1 MQFCPRIIQEEKEVK
16 DLSKYATL
24 SSKSKGRRKEEEK
37 CFIRT
42 EFQRDRDRIIYSKS
56 FRRLKHKTQV
66 FLSPEGDH
74 YRTRLTHTLEV
85 SQISRTIA
93 RALNLNEDLTEAIAL
108 GHDLGHSPFGHA
120 GEEALNNIYKNYVP
134 GASFKHHEQSLRVV
148 DYLEKDG
155 EGLNLTFEVREGIL
169 RHTKGREKMFNSKNK
184 PAALEAQIVKISDRL
199 AYINHDIDDALRA
212 KIIKENDLPTSCLK
226 ILGNST
232 SSRINTMIKDIIKN
246 SFNQPKICMSK
257 EVSESTEILKEF
269 MFKQVYNN
277 SPAKEDEEKAVNLI
291 KKLFIYFMEQPIEI
305 PKNLVLNN
313 LDLKKIED
321 RARIVCDYIAGM
333 TDRYAMTL
341 FKSIFIPKGW
351 LY

>member
-1 MQFCPRIIQEEKEVK
+1 MQFCPRIIQEKKEVK
-16 DLSKYATL
+16 FLSKYAAL
-24 SSKSKGRRKEEEK
+24 SFKTKGRLRKEEK
-37 CFIRT
+37 CDIRT
-42 EFQRDRDRIIYSKS
+42 EFQRDWDRIIYSKS

-85 SQISRTIA
+85 SQISRTIS

-120 GEEALNNIYKNYVP
+120 GESALDNIYKNYAP
-134 GASFKHHEQSLRVV
+134 GAGFKHHEQSLRVV
-148 DYLEKDG
+148 DYLERDG
-155 EGLNLTFEVREGIL
+155 QGLNLTFEVREGIL
-169 RHTKGREKMFNSKNK
+169 RHTKGREKMFNFKNK
-184 PAALEAQIVKISDRL
+184 FSSLEAQIVKISDRL

-212 KIIKENDLPTSCLK
+212 KIIKENDLPEICLK
-226 ILGNST
+226 ILGKST
-232 SSRINTMIKDIIKN
+232 SSRINTMVRDVIEN

-257 EVSESTEILKEF
+257 EVLKSTEVLKEF
-269 MFKQVYNN
+269 MFKKVYNN

-291 KKLFIYFMEQPIEI
+291 KKLFIYFMEYPLKL
-305 PKNLVLNN
+305 PKNVILDN